1 MWGQAFYLTTSDL
14 WARVRTIFCRVTFL
28 FFLLNQPFPF
38 HCLLLSVSAFA
49 LLYVV
54 IPLLSA
60 LNMSCYS
67 YHSSSIILMLQL
79 KLSCFVSQMLV
90 VQERGGIFR
99 GTGLWKMPTGVVNEV
114 CQNYYKPNYC
124 LQNCLFVCFQL
135 WIQFAGWGSL
145 WWCN

>member
-1 MWGQAFYLTTSDL
+1 
-14 WARVRTIFCRVTFL
+14 
-28 FFLLNQPFPF
+28 
-38 HCLLLSVSAFA
+38 
-49 LLYVV
+49 
-54 IPLLSA
+54 
-60 LNMSCYS
+60 
-67 YHSSSIILMLQL
+67 MLQL

-135 WIQFAGWGSL
+135 
-145 WWCN
+145 